1 MPRSSK
7 PRKQYRPKGVNLA
20 AHVVAMMGASALHID
35 DRTVWS
41 LALDCAITGVARG
54 RASRQDWTCIFEAAA
69 LLEGLVKVGKAKDP
83 DNIVGRAEDTCI
95 AIISRYKQG
104 QRAVRAQELAD
115 LRALFTAWLYA
126 TSNLTQGEKF
136 QAEQRAARMIECKQI
151 RVLEN
156 YEGETCTRQD

>member
-1 MPRSSK
+1 MPKSAK
-7 PRKQYRPKGVNLA
+7 PRKQYRPRGINTK

-83 DNIVGRAEDTCI
+83 DNVVSRAEDACA
-95 AIISRYKQG
+95 AIITRYKQG

-115 LRALFTAWLYA
+115 LRALFTAWLDA
-126 TSNLTQGEKF
+126 TASLTQGEKF
-136 QAEQRAARMIECKQI
+136 QAEQRAARMLECRQV

-156 YEGETCTRQD
+156 YEGAICTPQD